1 MTTSPIIRRHPRAN
15 GGHAGKVG
23 GKAGGA
29 LSAIYPPP
37 AELITTNRTREMDET
52 SWVIDGDDQE

>member
-1 MTTSPIIRRHPRAN
+1 MEDTRGRW
-15 GGHAGKVG
+15 G